1 MEKEPVRRVRVRRS
15 GEEIAELLQE
25 YRQSGQ
31 TQREYCSGRGLSVSC
46 LQSYL
51 RRAASIE
58 PGVRLREVEVLGE
71 PQRWE
76 SRDQA
81 LAVRLPSGYE
91 VLVGRGF
98 ESGELARLLSVLE
111 GFDR

>member
-1 MEKEPVRRVRVRRS
+1 MENDAVSRVRVRRS
-15 GEEIAELLQE
+15 GEEIAELLQG

-31 TQREYCSGRGLSVSC
+31 TQREYCSRVGLSVSC

-51 RRAASIE
+51 RRAAGIA

-71 PQRWE
+71 PQRFE
-76 SRDQA
+76 PSTSA
-81 LAVRLPSGYE
+81 LAVRLPGGYE

-98 ESGELARLLSVLE
+98 ESGELARLLSVLQ
-111 GFDR
+111 GFGR

>member
-1 MEKEPVRRVRVRRS
+1 MENEPITRVRVRRS
-15 GEEIAELLQE
+15 REEIAELVQD

-31 TQREYCSGRGLSVSC
+31 TQREYCSRRGLSVSC

-58 PGVRLREVEVLGE
+58 PGARLREVEVLGE

-76 SRDQA
+76 PSASA
-81 LAVRLPSGYE
+81 LAVRLAGGYE
-91 VLVGRGF
+91 VLVGQGF
-98 ESGELARLLSVLE
+98 DSGELARLLSVLQ
-111 GFDR
+111 GFGR

>member
-1 MEKEPVRRVRVRRS
+1 MRIRRS

-25 YRQSGQ
+25 YRKSGH
-31 TQREYCSGRGLSVSC
+31 TQREYCSRRGLSVSC

-51 RRAASIE
+51 RRAAGIE
-58 PGVRLREVEVLGE
+58 PGARLREVEVLGE

-76 SRDQA
+76 PSASA
-81 LAVRLPSGYE
+81 LAVRLPGGYE

-98 ESGELARLLSVLE
+98 ESGELARLLSVLQ
-111 GFDR
+111 GFGR

>member
-1 MEKEPVRRVRVRRS
+1 MEESAIRRVRVRRS
-15 GEEIAELLQE
+15 GEEIAELLGN

-31 TQREYCSGRGLSVSC
+31 TQREYCAGVGLSVSC

-51 RRAASIE
+51 RREGSIE
-58 PGVRLREVEVLGE
+58 HGVRLREVEMVGE
-71 PQRWE
+71 PQRRGPSVW
-76 SRDQA
+76 A

-98 ESGELARLLSVLE
+98 ESGELVRLLGVLQ
-111 GFDR
+111 GFGR

>member
-1 MEKEPVRRVRVRRS
+1 MENDPVRRVRVRRS
-15 GEEIAELLQE
+15 GEEIAELLQD
-25 YRQSGQ
+25 YRKSGQ
-31 TQREYCSGRGLSVSC
+31 TQREYCSRRGLSVSC

-76 SRDQA
+76 PSASA
-81 LAVRLPSGYE
+81 LAVRLPGGYE

-98 ESGELARLLSVLE
+98 ESGELARLLSVLQ
-111 GFDR
+111 GFGR

>member
-1 MEKEPVRRVRVRRS
+1 MEKDPVRRVRVRRR
-15 GEEIAELLQE
+15 GEEIAELLQD
-25 YRQSGQ
+25 YRRSGQ
-31 TQREYCSGRGLSVSC
+31 TQREYCGKRGLSVSC

-51 RRAASIE
+51 RRAGSIE

-76 SRDQA
+76 ASASA

-98 ESGELARLLSVLE
+98 ESRELARLLSVLE
-111 GFDR
+111 GFGR

>member
-1 MEKEPVRRVRVRRS
+1 MENDAVRRVRVRRS
-15 GEEIAELLQE
+15 GEEKAELLRD

-31 TQREYCSGRGLSVSC
+31 TQREYCARRGLSVSC

-51 RRAASIE
+51 RRAARKE

-71 PQRWE
+71 PQRRE
-76 SRDQA
+76 PSTPA
-81 LAVRLPSGYE
+81 LAVRLPGGYE

-98 ESGELARLLSVLE
+98 ESGELARLLSVLQ
-111 GFDR
+111 GFGR

>member
-1 MEKEPVRRVRVRRS
+1 MEEAPIRRVRVRRS
-15 GEEIAELLQE
+15 REEIAELLRD

-31 TQREYCSGRGLSVSC
+31 TQREYCARVGLSVSC

-51 RRAASIE
+51 RREASLE
-58 PGVRLREVEVLGE
+58 HGVRLREIEVLGE

-76 SRDQA
+76 PSASA
-81 LAVRLPSGYE
+81 LAVRLPGGYE

-98 ESGELARLLSVLE
+98 ESGELARLLSVLQ
-111 GFDR
+111 GLGR

>member
-1 MEKEPVRRVRVRRS
+1 MENDPVRRVRVRRS
-15 GEEIAELLQE
+15 REEIEGLLRD

-31 TQREYCSGRGLSVSC
+31 TQREYCARRGLSVSC

-51 RRAASIE
+51 RGAASIE
-58 PGVRLREVEVLGE
+58 PGPKLREVEVLDE

-76 SRDQA
+76 SSTPA
-81 LAVRLPSGYE
+81 LAVRLPGGYE

-98 ESGELARLLSVLE
+98 ESGELARLLSVLQ
-111 GFDR
+111 GLGR